1 MFMNNPRP
9 CRWGL
14 WDRFIS
20 CPSLKEAPVS
30 PQLKNAIKEA
40 VQLLPS
46 MFGESLQVWLFL
58 QEVRNYLRVK
68 AWLLRSVL
76 LLRCGFS
83 LSDRTRDIY
92 ITNTHRER
100 EEPCFS
106 FCCFIFNVEKTNQK
120 QHQHSL
126 SLTHSHTHRT
136 SCQAEMW
143 LFPTVKST
151 DHWLEPSGINKT
163 KCNKCIINV

>member
-1 MFMNNPRP
+1 MFVFMNNPRP

-100 EEPCFS
+100 ERNPAS
-106 FCCFIFNVEKTNQK
+106 V
-120 QHQHSL
+120 SAVL
-126 SLTHSHTHRT
+126 SLMWRKRTRNNISTVSLSHTHT
-136 SCQAEMW
+136 GLLVKLKCDF
-143 LFPTVKST
+143 FPLSRVLTT
-151 DHWLEPSGINKT
+151 D
-163 KCNKCIINV
+163 

>member
-1 MFMNNPRP
+1 MFVFMNNPRP

-30 PQLKNAIKEA
+30 PQLKNAVEA

-92 ITNTHRER
+92 ITNTQRER
-100 EEPCFS
+100 ERNPAS
-106 FCCFIFNVEKTNQK
+106 VSAVLSLMWRKRTRNNISTV
-120 QHQHSL
+120 SL
-126 SLTHSHTHRT
+126 SLTHTHTHT
-136 SCQAEMW
+136 GLLVKLKCDF
-143 LFPTVKST
+143 FPLSRVLTT
-151 DHWLEPSGINKT
+151 D
-163 KCNKCIINV
+163 